1 MQGTIALV
9 DAAKKQ
15 GVSKFV
21 LMSSLLTNGAA
32 KGQSLNPTFLA
43 LNVFGGVLSKK
54 LEVRLCLSCHPS
66 KGLCAAKLNSVNSQ
80 QKPQGG
86 AAMCILPSP
95 SVAVLVH

>member
-32 KGQSLNPTFLA
+32 KGQGLNPTFLA

-54 LEVRLCLSCHPS
+54 LEVNPVA
-66 KGLCAAKLNSVNSQ
+66 GLWA
-80 QKPQGG
+80 
-86 AAMCILPSP
+86 
-95 SVAVLVH
+95 